1 MESPLDR
8 AKSEFFRIVT
18 EIGDHEE
25 IMEFCDWAK
34 QVMEEEIIGSM
45 NGQLGHDPV
54 NIDGIVEKRKDLTS
68 VAHFCKT
75 LQPNAEAVFPSEQI
89 NPPVNSPEGLN
100 FHNTVHVDSFLYDE
114 ADVQDMTEE
123 GKIPSHYCKDCGSKN
138 CGEIE
143 IMTHSCGRDDLEFIF
158 DVLLPDLTGKTVL
171 DVGSRLGAVLYGA
184 YVFSKAQKIVGI
196 EMNPDLCNITHSTL
210 QQFRMLHKVDVVN
223 AELSTRLDLLQG
235 SDVIIFNNVFDWFVP
250 IDVQVKLWQLIK
262 ENVRS
267 GSILV
272 TSPSLENAL
281 EILPNK
287 AGIKLKRWVK
297 PLPPFQKSAMLGQEL
312 KEKSEEI
319 FMYNVL

>member
-1 MESPLDR
+1 M
-8 AKSEFFRIVT
+8 
-18 EIGDHEE
+18 H
-25 IMEFCDWAK
+25 C
-34 QVMEEEIIGSM
+34 
-45 NGQLGHDPV
+45 
-54 NIDGIVEKRKDLTS
+54 VEKRKDLTS

-235 SDVIIFNNVFDWFVP
+235 SDVIILNNVFDWFVP

-262 ENVRS
+262 EISKWFNFGDLTRS
-267 GSILV
+267 GECAGD
-272 TSPSLENAL
+272 PSQQSWDQIE
-281 EILPNK
+281 K
-287 AGIKLKRWVK
+287 
-297 PLPPFQKSAMLGQEL
+297 MGQAFATVP
-312 KEKSEEI
+312 EERHAWTRVEGEERRDI
-319 FMYNVL
+319 HV